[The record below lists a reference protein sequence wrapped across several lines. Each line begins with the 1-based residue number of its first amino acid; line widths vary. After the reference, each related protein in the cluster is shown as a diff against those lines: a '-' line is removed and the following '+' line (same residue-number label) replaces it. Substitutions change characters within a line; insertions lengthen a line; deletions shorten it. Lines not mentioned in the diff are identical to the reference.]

1 MNDLFRDPFR
11 SSISVYEHYSARGN
25 PIKGFFGRWS
35 GLSGLDVPT
44 RARWERRSDLGGAGL
59 VATAEEWRPLNS
71 FDEGG
76 GPVGL
81 MADVMDILRAELN
94 FTWGNYFSRDASA
107 DGVVCIQ

>member
-1 MNDLFRDPFR
+1 MTFFRDPFR
-11 SSISVYEHYSARGN
+11 SSISVHEHYSAKGI

-35 GLSGLDVPT
+35 GLSGLDIPT
-44 RARWERRSDLGGAGL
+44 RARWERRSDLGGAGF

-76 GPVGL
+76 GTVGL

-94 FTWGNYFSRDASA
+94 FTWGD
-107 DGVVCIQ
+107 